1 MVHVLF
7 SKPQAIP
14 ADRTRKSP
22 IIENHNIS
30 CIQGFSAGPETY
42 SLYTADIES
51 ITNLFSIYFAD
62 DTNIINSGKD
72 LKKIESEMNEAGN
85 FLIWAEL
92 S

>member
-1 MVHVLF
+1 MNFYYNCEETTKWFMSFF

-14 ADRTRKSP
+14 ADRIRKLP
-22 IIENHNIS
+22 IIKNHNIS
-30 CIQGFSAGPETY
+30 CIQGFSAGPEAY

-72 LKKIESEMNEAGN
+72 LKK
-85 FLIWAEL
+85 
-92 S
+92 

>member
-14 ADRTRKSP
+14 ADRIRKLP
-22 IIENHNIS
+22 IIKNHNIS
-30 CIQGFSAGPETY
+30 CIQGFSAGPEAY

-72 LKKIESEMNEAGN
+72 LKK
-85 FLIWAEL
+85 
-92 S
+92 

>member
-14 ADRTRKSP
+14 ADRTRKLP
-22 IIENHNIS
+22 IIKNHNIS

-51 ITNLFSIYFAD
+51 ITNLF
-62 DTNIINSGKD
+62 
-72 LKKIESEMNEAGN
+72 
-85 FLIWAEL
+85 
-92 S
+92 